1 MTRKTFASVLV
12 ALAIAAMSALQA
24 SAASSLVLLY
34 NGTTGN
40 LSLQNTTSGTLAMQ
54 EFTVNTVGS
63 GSNAPTPPGGFG
75 PPSGRSSGTATN
87 LGWMFTG
94 TNNLPPAAAFKSNN
108 NVTAQNTNGRWSTSY
123 AGNVGSVVLELQPFA
138 GWNDATRERGPA
150 GTFWDLGNIAPA
162 GMTQDDLNAR
172 FLTNPQI
179 SPNLD
184 LNFGK
189 FLYQPQIG
197 TNIVDDEPVPVFG
210 PITLGDV
217 LLTPTP
223 VPEPSTY
230 AMAFA
235 GLVSCGFSMWR
246 KRRSA

>member
-1 MTRKTFASVLV
+1 MTRKTIASVLV

-40 LSLQNTTSGTLAMQ
+40 LSLQNTTSGTLGMQ
-54 EFTVNTVGS
+54 EFTVNTIGS
-63 GSNAPTPPGGFG
+63 GSANGGFG
-75 PPSGRSSGTATN
+75 PPSGRTSGTATN
-87 LGWMFTG
+87 LGYMFTG
-94 TNNLPPAAAFKSNN
+94 TNILPPAAAFKSNN

-123 AGNVGSVVLELQPFA
+123 AGNVGSNVLELQPFA
-138 GWNDATRERGPA
+138 GWSDATRERGPA
-150 GTFWDLGNIAPA
+150 GTFWDLGNIAPT
-162 GMTQDDLNAR
+162 GMTQADLIAR

-197 TNIVDDEPVPVFG
+197 TNTIIVDDEPVTVPVYG

-217 LLTPTP
+217 LLTP

-246 KRRSA
+246 KRRTA